1 MHKRFDDLT
10 IADDFMFCSVMQEPA
25 LCKKLLS
32 IVLSDTIGT
41 ITKLQYQTTF
51 EKGSSKGIRLDV
63 WAGDDK
69 GKLYDIEMQTTDQKN
84 LAKRLRYYQSAIDV
98 STLSKGS
105 DYNDLPDTFII
116 FFCPFDYVNAGLP
129 MYTFKTMCAQ
139 NARLQLPD
147 GTTKVILNSKAAG
160 KEKNPEL
167 KAFLEYM
174 NGKKSEDT
182 FVKEL
187 EQRIAEIKHNDKR
200 RHDYMIMTAFEADAK
215 RMGRLEGRS
224 EGIRQGIQQGF
235 AEGEAKG
242 FSDGSRQKA
251 FETARVLKQL
261 GDSVKKIMQVTGLSK
276 KEVEALK

>member
-1 MHKRFDDLT
+1 
-10 IADDFMFCSVMQEPA
+10 
-25 LCKKLLS
+25 
-32 IVLSDTIGT
+32 
-41 ITKLQYQTTF
+41 
-51 EKGSSKGIRLDV
+51 
-63 WAGDDK
+63 
-69 GKLYDIEMQTTDQKN
+69 
-84 LAKRLRYYQSAIDV
+84 
-98 STLSKGS
+98 
-105 DYNDLPDTFII
+105 
-116 FFCPFDYVNAGLP
+116 
-129 MYTFKTMCAQ
+129 MYTFRTVCTQ
-139 NARLQLPD
+139 NAHLQLPD

-187 EQRIAEIKHNDKR
+187 EQRITEIKHNDKR

-235 AEGEAKG
+235 A
-242 FSDGSRQKA
+242 DGAHQKA
-251 FETARVLKQL
+251 LETARVLKQL
-261 GDSVKKIMQVTGLSK
+261 GDSVKKIMQVTGLSR